1 MDRLW
6 SPWRLPY
13 VTASKPDVG
22 CIFCAARAGGADS
35 LVVFEGA
42 RCYVIMNLYP
52 YNNGHLMVVPFRHVS
67 SFAALTADEMHE
79 TGILIQRAEVALTEA
94 YQPHGINI
102 GVNLGKSAGAG
113 VLDHVHVHVVPRWSG
128 DTNFMTVI
136 GEARVLPEDLRSS
149 MERLRPIFQRL
160 DTVSG

>member
-1 MDRLW
+1 
-6 SPWRLPY
+6 
-13 VTASKPDVG
+13 
-22 CIFCAARAGGADS
+22 
-35 LVVFEGA
+35 
-42 RCYVIMNLYP
+42 MNLYP

-113 VLDHVHVHVVPRWSG
+113 VLDHVHDHLVPRSSG
-128 DTNFMTVI
+128 DTNIMTVSA
-136 GEARVLPEDLRSS
+136 EERVSPEDAEGSALRGGG
-149 MERLRPIFQRL
+149 RAHGLRAHE
-160 DTVSG
+160 